1 MTVLFLTTEIVKFL
15 SHILL
20 IKLYLQNEKVQ
31 NVNGKFSLIVTI
43 LLHNRIKRRI
53 VLVENEFSERIRV
66 LFVKSENSLIDEL
79 VLLFELFKV
88 FAEPFS
94 GVSAHGDIF
103 ELIEVKGSG
112 SNFFFDSFLLRLE

>member
-43 LLHNRIKRRI
+43 FYTIGLK
-53 VLVENEFSERIRV
+53 E
-66 LFVKSENSLIDEL
+66 
-79 VLLFELFKV
+79 ELFWLRMSLVRELEYCLLRARMASLMSWYCCSSCLRYSLSPSVESVPMAIFLSSLRSKV
-88 FAEPFS
+88 
-94 GVSAHGDIF
+94 V
-103 ELIEVKGSG
+103 EVI
-112 SNFFFDSFLLRLE
+112 SFLIAFC